1 MGLFIKADSS
11 KKTSNVSLD
20 ETPISYKLDLE
31 QSREKSKRL
40 AWIIAGVS
48 VGCVICLSLAIAFLT
63 PLKEVKPYVIRVDN
77 TTGYV
82 DIVTDIK
89 QKDISA
95 SEAMDKYFL
104 SRYIENREGYHFNTA
119 REEYRNTLLMT
130 APNAVGKYSAKFTG
144 DKSPIK
150 VLKNDYEVNIKILS
164 IQLLKGKASKV
175 AIVRF
180 EAIQQVPN
188 SEIDEGAEKDLSTI
202 STRYTANIE
211 YEYALNKYK
220 LSEEQRLKNP
230 LGFVV
235 TSYRLD
241 QEVAQ

>member
-1 MGLFIKADSS
+1 
-11 KKTSNVSLD
+11 
-20 ETPISYKLDLE
+20 
-31 QSREKSKRL
+31 
-40 AWIIAGVS
+40 
-48 VGCVICLSLAIAFLT
+48 
-63 PLKEVKPYVIRVDN
+63 
-77 TTGYV
+77 
-82 DIVTDIK
+82 
-89 QKDISA
+89 
-95 SEAMDKYFL
+95 
-104 SRYIENREGYHFNTA
+104 
-119 REEYRNTLLMT
+119 
-130 APNAVGKYSAKFTG
+130 
-144 DKSPIK
+144 
-150 VLKNDYEVNIKILS
+150 
-164 IQLLKGKASKV
+164 V

-188 SEIDEGAEKDLSTI
+188 SEITEGDDKGVSAI